1 MGKLAVISDLHVD
14 INKFGES
21 QMNDLWQVLQ
31 KKEITR
37 LHLAGDIANKVNQ
50 ALAVVD
56 FFAMKGLPTTFNFGN
71 HELADVTGEP
81 MMNHFP
87 DNHFLNERYLA
98 LNDHTVLLGMNGW
111 YDYQFSE
118 LTDEE
123 QILRM
128 KRLYWYD
135 RMIEREGTDLEVN
148 EQVLV
153 ATKQLLETLT
163 QKKLAVILATHF
175 VPKKEF
181 IVYQSAPYERW
192 NKLNAFL
199 GSASMGQLLDQY
211 TNVKQVVFGHTHRR
225 FEDQVIQG
233 TKYSCR
239 PFGYYYEWQLTRK
252 FVLQEKLVEKYNPMK
267 LRGVLRDHY
276 PAFLAYQKKHLQEEF
291 ERALTIIDY

>member
-1 MGKLAVISDLHVD
+1 M
-14 INKFGES
+14 
-21 QMNDLWQVLQ
+21 
-31 KKEITR
+31 
-37 LHLAGDIANKVNQ
+37 
-50 ALAVVD
+50 
-56 FFAMKGLPTTFNFGN
+56 
-71 HELADVTGEP
+71 
-81 MMNHFP
+81 
-87 DNHFLNERYLA
+87 
-98 LNDHTVLLGMNGW
+98 
-111 YDYQFSE
+111 
-118 LTDEE
+118 
-123 QILRM
+123 
-128 KRLYWYD
+128 
-135 RMIEREGTDLEVN
+135 
-148 EQVLV
+148 
-153 ATKQLLETLT
+153 
-163 QKKLAVILATHF
+163 
-175 VPKKEF
+175 PKKEF

-239 PFGYYYEWQLTRK
+239 PFGYYYEWQLTRQ

>member
-163 QKKLAVILATHF
+163 QKNLDVILATHF

-239 PFGYYYEWQLTRK
+239 PFGYYYEWQLTRQ

>member
-1 MGKLAVISDLHVD
+1 MGKLAVISDLHID
-14 INKFGES
+14 INQFGES
-21 QMNDLWQVLQ
+21 QLIDLWQVLQ
-31 KKEITR
+31 KKDITR

-71 HELADVTGEP
+71 HELADVTSES

-118 LTDEE
+118 LTDEK

-148 EQVLV
+148 EQVLL
-153 ATKQLLETLT
+153 ATKQLLETLA
-163 QKKLAVILATHF
+163 QKNLDVILATHF

-211 TNVKQVVFGHTHRR
+211 TNVKQVIFGHTHRR

-291 ERALTIIDY
+291 EQALTIINY

>member
-153 ATKQLLETLT
+153 ATKQLLETLA
-163 QKKLAVILATHF
+163 QKNLDVILATHF

-239 PFGYYYEWQLTRK
+239 PFGYYYEWQLTKK